1 MRILFTGGGTGGHVF
16 PILAVKRALENIKGL
31 KFYYLGANGFARK
44 NLADPL
50 ASELGMGIEAR
61 FISAGKLHRF
71 FSPMFLVEF
80 IKVFVGI
87 IQSFWYLF
95 LWVPDI
101 IFSKGGFGSF
111 PVVFVA
117 RIYRIPVILHESDSA
132 PGLVNRISA
141 KFAKKIILSFP
152 GSENTFPKYKQKLS
166 LIGNPIRKEITQGTK
181 EKGRGLFK
189 IKQTPSSGG
198 AGKPV
203 VLIMGGSQGAR
214 KINEI
219 VLNTLPRLL
228 EMAEIIHVAGKGEF
242 DFVKKESED
251 ILESHKNLKPYYHL
265 YKFFDL
271 EQVKQSHA
279 IADLVVNRAGAA
291 SIFEIAAC
299 GKASILIPIPKS
311 AQDHQRKNAF
321 TFSKDPKTGEIGGR
335 AVVLDQD
342 NLTPNL
348 FLDDIS
354 KLITNPAK
362 LKEMGEKARA
372 FYNPQ
377 TPDLIAK
384 EIIDFVK
391 KN

>member
-16 PILAVKRALENIKGL
+16 PILAVKRALENIRGL

-44 NLADPL
+44 TLADPL
-50 ASELGMGIEAR
+50 ASELGMSIEAR

-71 FSPMFLVEF
+71 LSPMLPIELFKAF
-80 IKVFVGI
+80 IGI

-95 LWVPDI
+95 LWVPDV
-101 IFSKGGFGSF
+101 IFSKGGYGSF
-111 PVVFVA
+111 PVLFVA
-117 RIYRIPVILHESDSA
+117 RIYKIPIIIHESDTA

-152 GSENTFPKYKQKLS
+152 GSEDSFPKYKQKLL
-166 LIGNPIRKEITQGTK
+166 LIGNPIRKEITQGSK

-189 IKQTPSSGG
+189 IKP
-198 AGKPV
+198 GKPV
-203 VLIMGGSQGAR
+203 ILIMGGSQGAR

-219 VLNTLPRLL
+219 VLNTLLRLL
-228 EMAEIIHVAGKGEF
+228 EMAEVIHVAGKKDF
-242 DFVKKESED
+242 SFVKAESEE

-265 YKFFDL
+265 YEFFDL
-271 EQVKQSHA
+271 EQVKQGHA
-279 IADLVVNRAGAA
+279 LADLVINRAGAA

-321 TFSKDPKTGEIGGR
+321 TFSKDPETGEIGGR
-335 AVVLDQD
+335 AVVVDQD

-362 LKEMGEKARA
+362 LKQMGEKAKA
-372 FYNPQ
+372 FYNPN

-384 EIIDFVK
+384 EIVDFVNK
-391 KN
+391 YYKV